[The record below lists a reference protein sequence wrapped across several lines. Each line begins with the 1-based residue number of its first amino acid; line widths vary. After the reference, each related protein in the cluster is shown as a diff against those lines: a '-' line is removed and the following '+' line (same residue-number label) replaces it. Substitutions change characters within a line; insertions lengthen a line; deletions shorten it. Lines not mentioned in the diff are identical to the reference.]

1 MIARFAYKRYME
13 DLRKME
19 KQKLSKMLKG
29 LKSSIKTCFNA
40 RPPKVEV
47 EDPIERAVIKIQGCV
62 RKMLSR
68 KHFRL
73 SLYKLML
80 LKNIVEN
87 KVHKEKMQM
96 LYAFEQLIINTEDEN
111 EPDYYDEAYGEEG
124 GAHHDGTRAVVGQG
138 EERREDGEDE
148 YGEDDLYGD
157 ESGELDPASAAVA
170 YYHRHKKFPQMQRI
184 PVEAEYM
191 SNPSDVI
198 DEEEFED
205 SETDPSSP
213 PKRHRKMD

>member
-1 MIARFAYKRYME
+1 
-13 DLRKME
+13 
-19 KQKLSKMLKG
+19 
-29 LKSSIKTCFNA
+29 
-40 RPPKVEV
+40 
-47 EDPIERAVIKIQGCV
+47 
-62 RKMLSR
+62 MLSR

-124 GAHHDGTRAVVGQG
+124 AHHDGTRAVVGLG
-138 EERREDGEDE
+138 EERRDDGEDD

-157 ESGELDPASAAVA
+157 EGGEHDPASAAVA

>member
-1 MIARFAYKRYME
+1 M
-13 DLRKME
+13 
-19 KQKLSKMLKG
+19 G
-29 LKSSIKTCFNA
+29 L
-40 RPPKVEV
+40 
-47 EDPIERAVIKIQGCV
+47 
-62 RKMLSR
+62 
-68 KHFRL
+68 
-73 SLYKLML
+73 
-80 LKNIVEN
+80 
-87 KVHKEKMQM
+87 
-96 LYAFEQLIINTEDEN
+96 
-111 EPDYYDEAYGEEG
+111 GEE
-124 GAHHDGTRAVVGQG
+124 H
-138 EERREDGEDE
+138 REDNGEDE

-157 ESGELDPASAAVA
+157 ESGEHDPASAAVA

>member
-1 MIARFAYKRYME
+1 MRVGGDR
-13 DLRKME
+13 
-19 KQKLSKMLKG
+19 LKALPSPADDIG
-29 LKSSIKTCFNA
+29 E
-40 RPPKVEV
+40 EV
-47 EDPIERAVIKIQGCV
+47 ELARHAEQNQTNGV
-62 RKMLSR
+62 
-68 KHFRL
+68 
-73 SLYKLML
+73 
-80 LKNIVEN
+80 
-87 KVHKEKMQM
+87 
-96 LYAFEQLIINTEDEN
+96 AFPTD
-111 EPDYYDEAYGEEG
+111 
-124 GAHHDGTRAVVGQG
+124 
-138 EERREDGEDE
+138 REDGEDE